1 MRFSEIPSAQELK
14 LLLEK
19 AGQQKLDASVSE
31 RLRVILYF
39 AEHESSVSE
48 TCRHFG
54 ISRSTFHRWMERFD
68 PSDLRSLQDRTAESS
83 YVHRTSLAEELIEL
97 IRRYRMRY
105 PHMGK
110 EKISELLKAEHGVEV
125 SPSSIGRVIERRCFY
140 FADTPLHWKKRI
152 GRHSAENVEAAGVGV
167 TGQISLDE
175 WLPSFAEAS
184 EVPADTI
191 PPVPVR
197 TGQRPGGPN
206 GYVRAGP
213 QPAINPEPQRSLW
226 RRIRRFILISSL
238 IVNIAFIAMLLSMSL
253 LEQARKSATQAAE
266 SIHEIQPGDSSLHAA
281 PSEAPMP

>member
-152 GRHSAENVEAAGVGV
+152 GKHSAENVEAVGAQV
-167 TGQISLDE
+167 TGQITLDE
-175 WLPSFAEAS
+175 RLPSFAEAS
-184 EVPADTI
+184 EVPAATN
-191 PPVPVR
+191 PQSATNP
-197 TGQRPGGPN
+197 
-206 GYVRAGP
+206 GP
-213 QPAINPEPQRSLW
+213 QPSLW
-226 RRIRRFILISSL
+226 RRIRRFVLISSL
-238 IVNIAFIAMLLSMSL
+238 IVNIAFIVMLLSMSL